1 MKCKPNNGKAA
12 ITMGTVG
19 NDNERLKILLYNAVE
34 IIYETW
40 YLDVDYATFADGIKD
55 DIGITKAELDEIGF
69 TNWEVCDEVV
79 VEDEPAPKF
88 WEDFTQAEAFGTTS
102 IRTRFGLAFDK
113 YKDNPEVMAD
123 LVSTAKVKASMQK
136 VSNHAFS
143 ELYDELWKKAEDYA
157 TMNYDSKDLNEFLK
171 CLGGYGLC

>member
-1 MKCKPNNGKAA
+1 
-12 ITMGTVG
+12 MGTVG

-40 YLDVDYATFADGIKD
+40 YQDVDYVTFADGIKD

-69 TNWEVCDEVV
+69 TNWEVCDEVI

-123 LVSTAKVKASMQK
+123 LVSTTKVKASTQK
-136 VSNHAFS
+136 VSNQAFS

>member
-1 MKCKPNNGKAA
+1 
-12 ITMGTVG
+12 MGTVG

-40 YLDVDYATFADGIKD
+40 YQDVDYATFVDGIKD

-69 TNWEVCDEVV
+69 TNWEVCDEVI

>member
-1 MKCKPNNGKAA
+1 
-12 ITMGTVG
+12 MGTVG

-34 IIYETW
+34 LIYGTW
-40 YLDVDYATFADGIKD
+40 YLDVDYATFTDGIKD

-113 YKDNPEVMAD
+113 YKNNPEVMAD
-123 LVSTAKVKASMQK
+123 LVSTSKVKASMQK

>member
-1 MKCKPNNGKAA
+1 
-12 ITMGTVG
+12 MGTVG
-19 NDNERLKILLYNAVE
+19 NDNERLKILLYNAIE

-40 YLDVDYATFADGIKD
+40 YKDVDYATFVDGIKD

-69 TNWEVCDEVV
+69 TNWEVCDEVI

>member
-1 MKCKPNNGKAA
+1 
-12 ITMGTVG
+12 MGTVG

-40 YLDVDYATFADGIKD
+40 YQDVDYATFVDGIKD

-69 TNWEVCDEVV
+69 TNWEVCDEVI

-88 WEDFTQAEAFGTTS
+88 WEDFTQAEDFGTTS

>member
-1 MKCKPNNGKAA
+1 
-12 ITMGTVG
+12 MGTVG

-34 IIYETW
+34 MIYETW
-40 YLDVDYATFADGIKD
+40 YLDVDYATFSDGIKN

-102 IRTRFGLAFDK
+102 IRTRFNLAFDK

-143 ELYDELWKKAEDYA
+143 ELYDELWKKAENYA

>member
-1 MKCKPNNGKAA
+1 
-12 ITMGTVG
+12 MGTVG

-40 YLDVDYATFADGIKD
+40 YQDVDYATFVDGIKD

-69 TNWEVCDEVV
+69 TNWEVCDEVI

-113 YKDNPEVMAD
+113 YKDNPEVIAD

>member
-1 MKCKPNNGKAA
+1 
-12 ITMGTVG
+12 MGTVG
-19 NDNERLKILLYNAVE
+19 NDNERLKILLYNAVN

-40 YLDVDYATFADGIKD
+40 YLDVDYATFSDGIKN

-88 WEDFTQAEAFGTTS
+88 WDDFTQAEAFGTTS

>member
-1 MKCKPNNGKAA
+1 
-12 ITMGTVG
+12 MGTVG
-19 NDNERLKILLYNAVE
+19 NDNERLKILLYNAVA

-40 YLDVDYATFADGIKD
+40 YLDVDYETFADGIKN

>member
-1 MKCKPNNGKAA
+1 
-12 ITMGTVG
+12 MGTVG

-34 IIYETW
+34 MIYETW
-40 YLDVDYATFADGIKD
+40 YLDVDYATFSDGIKN

-88 WEDFTQAEAFGTTS
+88 WEDFTQAEAFGTKS
-102 IRTRFGLAFDK
+102 IRTRFNLAFDK
-113 YKDNPEVMAD
+113 YKDNPEIMAD
-123 LVSTAKVKASMQK
+123 LVSTTKVKASMQK

-143 ELYDELWKKAEDYA
+143 ELYDELWKKAENYA
-157 TMNYDSKDLNEFLK
+157 TMNYDSKDINEFLK

>member
-1 MKCKPNNGKAA
+1 
-12 ITMGTVG
+12 MGTVG

-34 IIYETW
+34 LIYDAW
-40 YLDVDYATFADGIKD
+40 YQDLPYDEFLDGINEE
-55 DIGITKAELDEIGF
+55 IGITEADLAEIGF
-69 TNWEVCDEVV
+69 VV
-79 VEDEPAPKF
+79 VEDCKDNIVEDEQAPKF

-102 IRTRFGLAFDK
+102 IRTRFNLAFDK

>member
-1 MKCKPNNGKAA
+1 
-12 ITMGTVG
+12 MGTVG

-34 IIYETW
+34 MIYETW
-40 YLDVDYATFADGIKD
+40 YLDVDYATFSDGIKD

-79 VEDEPAPKF
+79 VEDEPSPKF

-113 YKDNPEVMAD
+113 YKDNPDVMAD

>member
-1 MKCKPNNGKAA
+1 
-12 ITMGTVG
+12 MGTVG

-40 YLDVDYATFADGIKD
+40 YQDVDYATFVDGIKD

-69 TNWEVCDEVV
+69 TNWEVCDEVI

-123 LVSTAKVKASMQK
+123 LVSTTKVKASTQK

>member
-1 MKCKPNNGKAA
+1 
-12 ITMGTVG
+12 MGTVG

-102 IRTRFGLAFDK
+102 IRTRFSLAFDK

-123 LVSTAKVKASMQK
+123 LVSTTKVKASTQK

>member
-1 MKCKPNNGKAA
+1 
-12 ITMGTVG
+12 MGTVG

-34 IIYETW
+34 MIYETW
-40 YLDVDYATFADGIKD
+40 YLDVDYATFSDGIKN

-102 IRTRFGLAFDK
+102 IRTRFSLAFDK
-113 YKDNPEVMAD
+113 YKDNPDVMAD

-143 ELYDELWKKAEDYA
+143 ELYDELWKKAENYA

>member
-1 MKCKPNNGKAA
+1 
-12 ITMGTVG
+12 MGTVG

-34 IIYETW
+34 LIYGTW
-40 YLDVDYATFADGIKD
+40 YLDVDYATFSDGIKD

-113 YKDNPEVMAD
+113 YKDNPDVMAD

>member
-1 MKCKPNNGKAA
+1 
-12 ITMGTVG
+12 MGTVG
-19 NDNERLKILLYNAVE
+19 NDNERLKILLYNAVN

-40 YLDVDYATFADGIKD
+40 YLDVDYSTFADGIKN

-69 TNWEVCDEVV
+69 TNWEVCDELV

>member
-1 MKCKPNNGKAA
+1 
-12 ITMGTVG
+12 MGTVG

-40 YLDVDYATFADGIKD
+40 YQDVDYATFVDGIKD

-69 TNWEVCDEVV
+69 TNWEVCDEVI

-123 LVSTAKVKASMQK
+123 LVSTTKVEASTQK

>member
-1 MKCKPNNGKAA
+1 
-12 ITMGTVG
+12 MGTVG
-19 NDNERLKILLYNAVE
+19 NDNERLKVLLYNAVE
-34 IIYETW
+34 VIYEIW
-40 YLDVDYATFADGIKD
+40 YPDVDYATFVDGIKD

-69 TNWEVCDEVV
+69 TNWEVCDEVI

-157 TMNYDSKDLNEFLK
+157 TMNYGSKDLNEFLK

>member
-1 MKCKPNNGKAA
+1 
-12 ITMGTVG
+12 MGTVG

-34 IIYETW
+34 LIYDTW
-40 YLDVDYATFADGIKD
+40 YSDVDYATFVDGIKD

-69 TNWEVCDEVV
+69 TSWEVCDEVI

-102 IRTRFGLAFDK
+102 IRTRFNLAFDK
-113 YKDNPEVMAD
+113 YKDNPEIMAD
-123 LVSTAKVKASMQK
+123 LVSTTKVKSSTQK

-143 ELYDELWKKAEDYA
+143 ELYDELWKKAENYA
-157 TMNYDSKDLNEFLK
+157 TMNYDSKDINEFLK

>member
-1 MKCKPNNGKAA
+1 
-12 ITMGTVG
+12 MGTVG

-40 YLDVDYATFADGIKD
+40 YLDVDYATFSDGIKN

>member
-1 MKCKPNNGKAA
+1 
-12 ITMGTVG
+12 MGTVG

-40 YLDVDYATFADGIKD
+40 YLDVDYATFSDGIKN

-102 IRTRFGLAFDK
+102 IRTRFSLAFDK
-113 YKDNPEVMAD
+113 YKDNPDVMAD

-143 ELYDELWKKAEDYA
+143 ELYDELWKKAENYA
-157 TMNYDSKDLNEFLK
+157 TMNYDSKDINEFLK

>member
-1 MKCKPNNGKAA
+1 
-12 ITMGTVG
+12 MGTVG

-40 YLDVDYATFADGIKD
+40 YQDVDYATFVDGIKD

-69 TNWEVCDEVV
+69 TNWGVCDEVI

-123 LVSTAKVKASMQK
+123 LVSTTKVKASMQK

-171 CLGGYGLC
+171 CLGGY

>member
-1 MKCKPNNGKAA
+1 
-12 ITMGTVG
+12 MGTVG

-34 IIYETW
+34 MIYETW
-40 YLDVDYATFADGIKD
+40 YLDVDYATFTDGIKD
-55 DIGITKAELDEIGF
+55 DIGITKAELDKIGF

-88 WEDFTQAEAFGTTS
+88 WDDFTQAEAFGTTS

-113 YKDNPEVMAD
+113 YKDNPDVMAD

>member
-1 MKCKPNNGKAA
+1 
-12 ITMGTVG
+12 MGTVG
-19 NDNERLKILLYNAVE
+19 NVNERLKVLLYNAVE

-40 YLDVDYATFADGIKD
+40 YLDVDYATFVDGIKD

-69 TNWEVCDEVV
+69 TNWEVCDEVI

-171 CLGGYGLC
+171 CFGGYGLC

>member
-1 MKCKPNNGKAA
+1 
-12 ITMGTVG
+12 MGTVG

-40 YLDVDYATFADGIKD
+40 YQDVDYATFVDGIKD

-69 TNWEVCDEVV
+69 TNWEVCDEVI

-123 LVSTAKVKASMQK
+123 LVSTTKVKASMQK

-143 ELYDELWKKAEDYA
+143 EIYDELWKKAEDYA

>member
-1 MKCKPNNGKAA
+1 
-12 ITMGTVG
+12 MGTVG

-34 IIYETW
+34 LIYDAW
-40 YLDVDYATFADGIKD
+40 YQDLPYDEFLDGINEE
-55 DIGITKAELDEIGF
+55 IGITEADLAEIGF
-69 TNWEVCDEVV
+69 VV
-79 VEDEPAPKF
+79 VEDCKDNIVEDEPAPKF
-88 WEDFTQAEAFGTTS
+88 WEYFTQAEAFGTKS

-113 YKDNPEVMAD
+113 YKNNPEVMAD
-123 LVSTAKVKASMQK
+123 LVSTTKVKASMQK

>member
-1 MKCKPNNGKAA
+1 
-12 ITMGTVG
+12 MGTVG

-34 IIYETW
+34 MIYETW
-40 YLDVDYATFADGIKD
+40 YLDVDYATFSDGIKN

-102 IRTRFGLAFDK
+102 IRTRFSLAFDK
-113 YKDNPEVMAD
+113 YKDNPDVMAD

-143 ELYDELWKKAEDYA
+143 ELYDELWKKAEGYA

>member
-1 MKCKPNNGKAA
+1 
-12 ITMGTVG
+12 MGTVG

-40 YLDVDYATFADGIKD
+40 YQDVDYATFVAGIKD

-69 TNWEVCDEVV
+69 TNWEVCDEVI

>member
-1 MKCKPNNGKAA
+1 
-12 ITMGTVG
+12 MGTVG

-34 IIYETW
+34 LIYDAW
-40 YLDVDYATFADGIKD
+40 YQDVSYDEFLDGIKEE
-55 DIGITKAELDEIGF
+55 IGITEADLAEIGF
-69 TNWEVCDEVV
+69 
-79 VEDEPAPKF
+79 VELDDCGDAIVDVEPAPKF

-102 IRTRFGLAFDK
+102 IRTRFELAFGK

>member
-1 MKCKPNNGKAA
+1 
-12 ITMGTVG
+12 MGTVG

-40 YLDVDYATFADGIKD
+40 YQDADYATFVDGIKD

-69 TNWEVCDEVV
+69 TNWEVCDEVI

-123 LVSTAKVKASMQK
+123 LVSTTKVKASTQK

>member
-1 MKCKPNNGKAA
+1 
-12 ITMGTVG
+12 MGTVG

-40 YLDVDYATFADGIKD
+40 YKDVDYATFVDGIKD

-88 WEDFTQAEAFGTTS
+88 WDDFTQAEAFGTTS

-123 LVSTAKVKASMQK
+123 LVSTTKVKASTQK

>member
-1 MKCKPNNGKAA
+1 
-12 ITMGTVG
+12 MGTVG

-40 YLDVDYATFADGIKD
+40 YQDVDYATFVDGIKD

-69 TNWEVCDEVV
+69 TNWEVCDEVI

-113 YKDNPEVMAD
+113 YKDNPDVMAD

>member
-1 MKCKPNNGKAA
+1 
-12 ITMGTVG
+12 MGTVG

-34 IIYETW
+34 LIYDAW
-40 YLDVDYATFADGIKD
+40 YKDLPYDEFLNGINEE
-55 DIGITKAELDEIGF
+55 IGITEADLSEIGF
-69 TNWEVCDEVV
+69 VGLEECEVDA
-79 VEDEPAPKF
+79 VEDEQAPKF
-88 WEDFTQAEAFGTTS
+88 WEDFTQAEAFGTTI

>member
-1 MKCKPNNGKAA
+1 
-12 ITMGTVG
+12 MGTVG

-40 YLDVDYATFADGIKD
+40 YLDVDYETFSDRIKN

>member
-1 MKCKPNNGKAA
+1 
-12 ITMGTVG
+12 MGTVG

-34 IIYETW
+34 LIYETW
-40 YLDVDYATFADGIKD
+40 YLDVDYATFTDGIKD

-113 YKDNPEVMAD
+113 YKDNPEIMAD
-123 LVSTAKVKASMQK
+123 LVSTTKVKASMQK

>member
-1 MKCKPNNGKAA
+1 
-12 ITMGTVG
+12 MGTVG

-40 YLDVDYATFADGIKD
+40 YQDVDYATFVDGIKD

-69 TNWEVCDEVV
+69 TNWEVCDEVIA
-79 VEDEPAPKF
+79 EDEPAPKF

-123 LVSTAKVKASMQK
+123 LVSTTKVKASTQK